1 MIFGVTHLAM
11 MALIF
16 WMVQNQRATSLLVTW
31 SARASPEASTG
42 ESGIPYDLNAVSTVK
57 WTL

>member
-16 WMVQNQRATSLLVTW
+16 WMVQNQRATSLLVTRT
-31 SARASPEASTG
+31 ARGLPG
-42 ESGIPYDLNAVSTVK
+42 GIHGGSGIPHDLNAVSTVK

>member
-16 WMVQNQRATSLLVTW
+16 WMVQNQRATSLLVTRTARGLPGGIHGGKVEFPMTLMR
-31 SARASPEASTG
+31 SAQ
-42 ESGIPYDLNAVSTVK
+42 
-57 WTL
+57 